1 MAGISKVFAYQ
12 ERMPDMTISTVAARL
27 LASPFAGTLQSLVFE
42 LLPAMVTDVPTAD
55 EAGVMPY
62 VTLIDERSDQLALE
76 GEADLIF
83 IDGDHTYEG
92 CLADVRRLVPN
103 NLRPGGYL
111 VLHDYY
117 GWYDAQK
124 KSASPVRAVI
134 EQLIAEGQLEHI
146 LIDTGYMSFVIFRK
160 PDPKSAATLA
170 AL

>member
-1 MAGISKVFAYQ
+1 MARVDRVGGRAAYRRADRQCRTILSQGRSAAKPAADGAVF
-12 ERMPDMTISTVAARL
+12 RPIPGPVAA
-27 LASPFAGTLQSLVFE
+27 G
-42 LLPAMVTDVPTAD
+42 VTS
-55 EAGVMPY
+55 Y
-62 VTLIDERSDQLALE
+62 VTLIDQRSDQLALE

-117 GWYDAQK
+117 GWYDASR

-146 LIDTGYMSFVIFRK
+146 LIDTGYMSFVIFRR
-160 PDPKSAATLA
+160 PDPKAEQSLA
-170 AL
+170 K